1 MKNISTFNNC
11 TYREPIS
18 AEQSKYDI
26 NEFSNKLIMTVKIK
40 SMKAIW
46 LDDDLEKLK
55 KEVSECI
62 EGIINYEMSSSLGK
76 FISLLNQL

>member
-1 MKNISTFNNC
+1 
-11 TYREPIS
+11 
-18 AEQSKYDI
+18 
-26 NEFSNKLIMTVKIK
+26 
-40 SMKAIW
+40 MKAIW